1 MLGLPVFVKEGFP
14 FPQDF
19 SLKTSVDSYLYF
31 CDCLYL
37 FSVLDTFLSSVM
49 ITFLPLSMVFD
60 TISPNIDE
68 VLLINPSTVLVF
80 GNISIHHKDGLTYSG
95 GILVPKGS

>member
-1 MLGLPVFVKEGFP
+1 
-14 FPQDF
+14 
-19 SLKTSVDSYLYF
+19 
-31 CDCLYL
+31 
-37 FSVLDTFLSSVM
+37 
-49 ITFLPLSMVFD
+49 MVFD

-68 VLLINPSTVLVF
+68 VLLINPSATVLVF